1 MQIPTAENF
10 KVLPQ
15 GVDAKFDTHAQ
26 PVDVLTSGVKNL
38 QRGLGIWGQ
47 RRENQEIDRR
57 LTDYKKFVWN
67 KLDQYQQ
74 MQNESALKDEDGNDV
89 LAQMNREIAEARSK
103 ATRGLF
109 GDALNRFDA
118 GVADT
123 EHHWERGSLNHRNKQ
138 EESVDMTLKNAMVDD
153 NFREGVEAI
162 MSGDYDAFD
171 RALGRSEQASRD
183 FILKHKGWYSQ
194 DLVDRFAK
202 QESAMQVLGSV
213 QVLREKDPEVARVV
227 LEKYKERLDPE
238 QYTKVMADVV
248 RAEQAKAGAEDAQRI
263 LESGEMSVG
272 GDLAG
277 GARDAGSFAK
287 IIAKFAVPHES
298 GSKGW
303 SAKNNR
309 GTARGKYQVVSSIWI
324 PELKRRYGKTYTES
338 DFHDPVKGEE
348 IFQLVS
354 KAHYDDAV
362 KMTGRT
368 KFTPG
373 ECYQIHFLGSGG
385 FAQMSRAPADALVS
399 SIPAVKANNY
409 KFMRDNMDSKG
420 NGYLTKGGKPRTVG
434 EFRQLME
441 RKMAP
446 KVAGVRKKVN
456 WKANDMTADR
466 MFQQFKEAHPGMP
479 DSYYQAAK
487 EVILPQASLN
497 RDNKEREQE
506 ARAAMTDQRN
516 YNLAVYN
523 AKTSRLS
530 IENAIRKNDALNG
543 FSKQQMEEYY
553 KTMDMPGEQNWY
565 YCGYFLGDESIMQNS
580 TLDGINAIT
589 AGDRKL
595 RSLMT
600 NTWYRY
606 HNPKKYNPGIGSLS
620 REDVAETYRNLGI
633 DPQNMSNDDKTRLGR
648 VYHFAY
654 DYMSKK
660 RGKKEITMA
669 DALKEGVKNE
679 FKILPF

>member
-1 MQIPTAENF
+1 MNIPTANSF

-15 GVDAKFDTHAQ
+15 GVDARFDTHAQ

-194 DLVDRFAK
+194 GLVDRFAK

-287 IIAKFAVPHES
+287 IIAKFAVPHDS
-298 GSKGW
+298 G
-303 SAKNNR
+303 
-309 GTARGKYQVVSSIWI
+309 II
-324 PELKRRYGKTYTES
+324 
-338 DFHDPVKGEE
+338 
-348 IFQLVS
+348 
-354 KAHYDDAV
+354 
-362 KMTGRT
+362 
-368 KFTPG
+368 
-373 ECYQIHFLGSGG
+373 
-385 FAQMSRAPADALVS
+385 
-399 SIPAVKANNY
+399 
-409 KFMRDNMDSKG
+409 
-420 NGYLTKGGKPRTVG
+420 
-434 EFRQLME
+434 
-441 RKMAP
+441 
-446 KVAGVRKKVN
+446 
-456 WKANDMTADR
+456 
-466 MFQQFKEAHPGMP
+466 
-479 DSYYQAAK
+479 
-487 EVILPQASLN
+487 
-497 RDNKEREQE
+497 
-506 ARAAMTDQRN
+506 
-516 YNLAVYN
+516 
-523 AKTSRLS
+523 
-530 IENAIRKNDALNG
+530 
-543 FSKQQMEEYY
+543 
-553 KTMDMPGEQNWY
+553 
-565 YCGYFLGDESIMQNS
+565 
-580 TLDGINAIT
+580 
-589 AGDRKL
+589 
-595 RSLMT
+595 
-600 NTWYRY
+600 
-606 HNPKKYNPGIGSLS
+606 
-620 REDVAETYRNLGI
+620 
-633 DPQNMSNDDKTRLGR
+633 
-648 VYHFAY
+648 
-654 DYMSKK
+654 
-660 RGKKEITMA
+660 
-669 DALKEGVKNE
+669 
-679 FKILPF
+679 